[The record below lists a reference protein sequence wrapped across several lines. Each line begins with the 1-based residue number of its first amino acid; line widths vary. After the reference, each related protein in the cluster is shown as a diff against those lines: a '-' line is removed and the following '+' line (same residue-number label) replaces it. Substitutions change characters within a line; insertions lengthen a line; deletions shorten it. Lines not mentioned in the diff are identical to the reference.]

1 MKKLKKTERMKTRSQ
16 FYKILFLILG
26 ILILFAILTSR
37 YYSRLDI
44 TADKRYTLSSA
55 TKTILKDLEEPIT
68 ITAYFSGDL
77 PPRLDA
83 VRKDFRDMLSEYEN
97 ASDGMIV
104 YEFLDPLKDEAIEE
118 KANREGVPT
127 ADVGFESKEES
138 KFTRQKAFMGAVV
151 QVGESTEVLPLIST
165 IIGMEYSLTTAI
177 KKLTVAEKPAVGIL
191 QGHGE
196 VSLQQ
201 MPHVMQSL
209 GILYEVQP
217 VYLTDST
224 RELNKFNTLAIVGP
238 KDSLPGSHLKQIAE
252 FVGRGGK
259 ILLAL
264 NHVTADLNASLNS
277 TVVHTGLESWLNSY
291 GIRVQENLVLDV
303 NCQVISYGVP
313 HGGYTEI
320 RQAMFPYIF
329 VVQKFGEHD
338 VTNGLEQVSMQ
349 FASGVNFTGDSSL
362 RFTPLLY
369 TSDKSTTEAAHTYFN
384 VERQWTETD
393 FPVKNLV
400 TGGAIEGSFS
410 GGVPTRMVVIGDADF
425 PLSDQRQQPNPD
437 NINLFANAIDWL
449 SDETGLV
456 TLRTKGA
463 TARPIDDLDDGKKT
477 FLKLF
482 NFILPIVLVI
492 LIGIFRFQTNR
503 IKRIKRRE
511 EGYV

>member
-1 MKKLKKTERMKTRSQ
+1 MLKKTERMKTRSQ
-16 FYKILFLILG
+16 FYKTLLLILG
-26 ILILFAILTSR
+26 ILVLFAVLTSR

-55 TKTILKDLEEPIT
+55 TKAILKDLEEPVT

-77 PPRLDA
+77 PPSLDA

-104 YEFLDPLKDEAIEE
+104 YEFLDPLEDEEIEA

-138 KFTRQKAFMGAVV
+138 KYTRQKAFMGAVV
-151 QVGESTEVLPLIST
+151 QVGEETEVLPLIST
-165 IIGMEYSLTTAI
+165 IIGMEYSLTTAV
-177 KKLTVAEKPAVGIL
+177 KKLTATEKPAVGFL

-196 VSLQQ
+196 VALQQ

-217 VYLTDST
+217 VTLTDST
-224 RELNKFNTLAIVGP
+224 HELNRFNTLAIVGP
-238 KDSLPGSHLKQIAE
+238 KDSLPESHLQQIAN
-252 FVGRGGK
+252 FAGRGGK
-259 ILLAL
+259 ILIAL
-264 NHVTADLNASLNS
+264 NHVTADLNSSMNS
-277 TVVHTGLESWLNSY
+277 TQVNTGLETWLNSF
-291 GIRVQENLVLDV
+291 GIRVQNNLILDA

-313 HGGYTEI
+313 HGGFTEI

-329 VVQKFGEHD
+329 VVQKFGEHEI
-338 VTNGLEQVSMQ
+338 TNGLEQVSFQ

-362 RFTPLLY
+362 HFTPLLF
-369 TSDKSTTEAAHTYFN
+369 SSEKSTTEAAHTYFN
-384 VERQWTETD
+384 IERQWTEAD

-400 TGGAIEGSFS
+400 IGGAVEGSFS

-425 PLSDQRQQPNPD
+425 PVSDQRQQPNPD
-437 NINLFANAIDWL
+437 NINLFANSIDWL

-456 TLRTKGA
+456 ALRTKGA
-463 TARPIDDLDDGKKT
+463 TARPIEDIEDSKKT
-477 FLKLF
+477 FLKLL
-482 NFILPIVLVI
+482 NFILPIMLVI
-492 LIGIFRFQTNR
+492 LIGIFRFQMNR
-503 IKRIKRRE
+503 IKRLKRRE